1 MRVRTL
7 ARLRGNC
14 DDHLVPQA
22 QLDRPRGAPPSG
34 WSGLF
39 WAAFKRSQTAMMLLD
54 DRRHHVEVNGAYLAL
69 LGYRRAQ
76 LIGRPVY
83 EIVDGGPKLAE
94 DEWQELLAR
103 GAALGEIRLVCADGR
118 RVDVEYA
125 AQPEVASGRRLVLF
139 VALTIDR
146 RRHTGRPRRVRGSN
160 ELTEREREIIERIA
174 MGMSGPEIAE
184 ELHIAY
190 ATERAHIRNAQAK
203 LGAQSRAQLVAMT
216 LAEGHFR
223 SPSK

>member
-1 MRVRTL
+1 M
-7 ARLRGNC
+7 A
-14 DDHLVPQA
+14 QA
-22 QLDRPRGAPPSG
+22 PVSG

-39 WAAFKRSQTAMMLLD
+39 WASFKRSQTAMVLLD
-54 DRRHHVEVNGAYLAL
+54 DGRHHVEVNGAYLAL
-69 LGYRRAQ
+69 VGYRRAQ

-83 EIVDGGPKLAE
+83 EIVDGGPKLSD
-94 DEWQELLAR
+94 DEWHDVLKH
-103 GAALGEIRLVCADGR
+103 GDALGEIRLVCADGR

-125 AQPEVASGRRLVLF
+125 AHPEVASGRRLILF
-139 VALTIDR
+139 VALAIDR
-146 RRHTGRPRRVRGSN
+146 RRHSGRVRRVRGSS

-174 MGMSGPEIAE
+174 MGKSGPEIAA

-203 LGAQSRAQLVAMT
+203 LGAQTRAQLVAMT

-223 SPSK
+223 VAGK